1 MQVDSPGRDDGSHR
15 SLNAEWVPMKNTSRH
30 TVNLKGWALTSE
42 RSHKTCRFSNLRLA
56 GRQEMRVHT
65 GRGRDA
71 DRDAYQDRRAYVWD
85 NRRDT
90 ATPRDGHR
98 HTIDTKHWSRR

>member
-1 MQVDSPGRDDGSHR
+1 
-15 SLNAEWVPMKNTSRH
+15 
-30 TVNLKGWALTSE
+30 
-42 RSHKTCRFSNLRLA
+42 
-56 GRQEMRVHT
+56 MRVHT